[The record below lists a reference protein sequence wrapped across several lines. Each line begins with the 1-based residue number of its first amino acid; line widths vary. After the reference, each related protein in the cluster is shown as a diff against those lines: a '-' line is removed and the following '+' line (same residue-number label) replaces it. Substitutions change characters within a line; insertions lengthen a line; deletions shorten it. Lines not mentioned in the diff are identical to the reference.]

1 MAPVAIA
8 GMVAPTVGKPAPL
21 AGTVA
26 APTGGTATGT
36 AAPGTPGTP
45 KIGNAA
51 PLFAGVSEIDFIVVV
66 VIIVVG
72 GADDVFIVVVIIVVG
87 LEAAVALFPVII
99 DNAPI
104 LGLGAARPGF

>member
-1 MAPVAIA
+1 M
-8 GMVAPTVGKPAPL
+8 GKPAPL

-36 AAPGTPGTP
+36 AAPGTPVP

-51 PLFAGVSEIDFIVVV
+51 ALFAGVSESDFIVVA

-72 GADDVFIVVVIIVVG
+72 GADDVVIVVVVIIVVG
-87 LEAAVALFPVII
+87 FKSVALFPVII

-104 LGLGAARPGF
+104 FGLGAARPGF

>member
-1 MAPVAIA
+1 M
-8 GMVAPTVGKPAPL
+8 GKPAPL

-36 AAPGTPGTP
+36 AAPGTPATP

-51 PLFAGVSEIDFIVVV
+51 ALFAGVSESDFIVVA

-72 GADDVFIVVVIIVVG
+72 GADDVVIVVVVIIVVG
-87 LEAAVALFPVII
+87 FKSVALFPVII

-104 LGLGAARPGF
+104 FGLGAARPGF

>member
-1 MAPVAIA
+1 MD
-8 GMVAPTVGKPAPL
+8 KPAPL
-21 AGTVA
+21 AGIVA

-51 PLFAGVSEIDFIVVV
+51 ALFAGVSGSVFIVVA

-72 GADDVFIVVVIIVVG
+72 GAEDVIVVVIIVVG

>member
-1 MAPVAIA
+1 M
-8 GMVAPTVGKPAPL
+8 GKPAPL

-51 PLFAGVSEIDFIVVV
+51 ALFAGVSGSVFIVVA

-72 GADDVFIVVVIIVVG
+72 GAEDVIVVVIIVVG
-87 LEAAVALFPVII
+87 FKSVALFPVII